1 LSNEE
6 DVINP
11 FDDNEDSTPFLEKV
25 VKESK
30 SYEESDTKSEKRSD
44 FTASDME
51 ELQENTLEETEDK
64 FESINLNLLENNPL
78 ISEGNP
84 VSPANAKRF
93 REENQEVA
101 FETNR
106 AIGENFEN
114 AFEFLE
120 TDTSLYA
127 DESVTVVGLDGSP
140 FVPLLL
146 DDSSESNQR
155 KVKNSKSA
163 VASKRHSTSSDAVT
177 AKTAPDLRLD
187 RQIIPET
194 TSEVDFGRLNLSSFL
209 ESKEHQ
215 NASQEASVALPSDSQ
230 AGPSRPDLIE
240 HSRTGTKK
248 SPLKYSPKK
257 SFPCGKCGKML
268 CLKRTYEN
276 HMLLHEHQK
285 QPEGASAASP
295 SGCQVGTSRPDRTQH
310 SRTETKKSHLK
321 HSPKKTFPCDQCG
334 QILCSKRNYDNQMV
348 FHSKRKDFVCEECG
362 RAFAIKSYLKNHFRR
377 HTGDRRYKCT
387 VCGKRIFQIPHL
399 NSHFR
404 IHTGEKPFKC
414 EGSGRTFAHQSNYCS
429 HRRRHTK

>member
-1 LSNEE
+1 M
-6 DVINP
+6 INP

-30 SYEESDTKSEKRSD
+30 SYEESDSKSEKRSD
-44 FTASDME
+44 FIASDIE
-51 ELQENTLEETEDK
+51 ELQENTLEQTEDEY
-64 FESINLNLLENNPL
+64 ESTNLNLLGKNPL

-84 VSPANAKRF
+84 VSPPNEDSF
-93 REENQEVA
+93 TDENQEVA

-127 DESVTVVGLDGSP
+127 NESVTVVSQHGNPLDGIP
-140 FVPLLL
+140 FEPVFM

-163 VASKRHSTSSDAVT
+163 VATKRHSISNDAVT

-187 RQIIPET
+187 RQNIRET

-230 AGPSRPDLIE
+230 AGPSRPDLTE
-240 HSRTGTKK
+240 HSGTETKK
-248 SPLKYSPKK
+248 SPLKHSPKK

-268 CLKRTYEN
+268 CSKKTYEN

-285 QPEGASAASP
+285 QPEGASAALP
-295 SGCQVGTSRPDRTQH
+295 SDSQAGTSRPDLTEH
-310 SRTETKKSHLK
+310 SRTETKKTPLK

-334 QILCSKRNYDNQMV
+334 QILCSKRNYDNHMV
-348 FHSKRKDFVCEECG
+348 FHSKLKPFVCEECG
-362 RAFAIKSYLKNHFRR
+362 RAFAIKSYLNTHFRR
-377 HTGDRRYKCT
+377 HTGDRRYQCT
-387 VCGKRIFQIPHL
+387 VCGKRFFQLAHL
-399 NSHFR
+399 NAHFR
-404 IHTGEKPFKC
+404 IHTGEQPFVC
-414 EGSGRTFAHQSNYCS
+414 EECGREFAQPGNYS
-429 HRRRHTK
+429 RHRRSHTK